1 MSEVFA
7 VLARHAAELQRKA
20 ADAKE
25 NAKCKRDQAERIL
38 LESCDVP
45 PCPVLTSLSLRRDGL
60 EKQLAEHR
68 TTLKVADEHLPRQ
81 REVVASIERGEISPP
96 ACRTH
101 GFPKLRVVVDDYYQQ
116 ERKKLAQLVE
126 RAAGREA
133 AVAAIEAAE
142 TELAELNEK
151 TLEASEQQKQRMLD
165 PRAMRWTLDD

>member
-1 MSEVFA
+1 
-7 VLARHAAELQRKA
+7 
-20 ADAKE
+20 
-25 NAKCKRDQAERIL
+25 
-38 LESCDVP
+38 
-45 PCPVLTSLSLRRDGL
+45 
-60 EKQLAEHR
+60 
-68 TTLKVADEHLPRQ
+68 
-81 REVVASIERGEISPP
+81 
-96 ACRTH
+96 
-101 GFPKLRVVVDDYYQQ
+101 LRVVVDDYYQQ